1 MVLITNKIQSMSGLL
16 QQNMIRP
23 QNVSI
28 SVQEVSS
35 KLQSKGEVSD
45 YSYMPLTN
53 SIIRSTV
60 FWLQR

>member
-1 MVLITNKIQSMSGLL
+1 MSGLL

-28 SVQEVSS
+28 SVQEVSN
-35 KLQSKGEVSD
+35 KLQSKDEVSD

-60 FWLQR
+60 SWLQR

>member
-1 MVLITNKIQSMSGLL
+1 MSGLL

-60 FWLQR
+60 F